1 MKQTFSLIFSSLRT
15 RAYLLALALAALVL
29 TLGGVVLSFTLSP
42 RAPEAEVSP
51 PRVIPNTDVNPYGA
65 NFFLA
70 REVEEWK
77 REKTVRMAREAGI
90 GWVKQQFVWAEIEPR
105 PDSFANVANGQSS
118 WGKYDHIVELC
129 DKYGLQIIARLDR
142 PPDWTRQDN
151 TLKER
156 PPDNFEDYGD
166 FVYQFVKHYQGRIH
180 YIQIWNEPN
189 IFPEWGNRPADPAGY
204 VELLEIA
211 YRRAKEADPDVYV
224 LSAPLATTLG
234 EPHPEPGK
242 WRSMNDLQF
251 LEEMYKAGAKDYFD
265 ILSANAF
272 GMDRPP
278 EDSPHPQVLNFS
290 RVLLQREIMEKHG
303 DGNKAIWFN
312 EYGWNAAPDDFSEE
326 ELIWKRVDEEQQADY
341 TLRGIE
347 LARSKW
353 PWAGVFNI
361 WYFRQVG
368 NITPDQ
374 AEYYFRVV
382 DVDFT
387 PRRVYY
393 AVKDVAAGFRV
404 AGRGHYE
411 EANPAV
417 SGAEGWRPE
426 IEPRASGQAHL
437 ASQTPGASLSFTF
450 KGDRVDL
457 LTQMDAQ
464 GGRLLVTLDGRSVTG
479 LDRDKE
485 GRSYVD
491 LYSPRPQWRARVPL
505 VRGAGSG
512 QHVLRLTVAEERN
525 PASAGNRC
533 AIDAF
538 EVALAPPATFPYAP
552 VALLGIGLTT
562 VSWLLYREL
571 RGQRF

>member
-1 MKQTFSLIFSSLRT
+1 MRVSGLRT
-15 RAYLLALALAALVL
+15 RAYLLVLALAALVL
-29 TLGGVVLSFTLSP
+29 TLGGVILSFVLSP

-51 PRVIPNTDVNPYGA
+51 PRVIPDTDVNPYGA

-90 GWVKQQFVWAEIEPR
+90 GWVKQQFAWAEIEPR
-105 PDSFANVANGQSS
+105 PDSFAHVGSGQSS
-118 WGKYDHIVELC
+118 WGKFDHIVELC
-129 DKYGLQIIARLDR
+129 EKYGLQIIARLDR

-151 TLKER
+151 AIKEA
-156 PPDNFEDYGD
+156 PPDNFGDYGD
-166 FVYQFVKHYQGRIH
+166 FVYQFIKHYQGRIH

-189 IFPEWGNRPADPAGY
+189 IFPEWGNRPVDPAGY
-204 VELLEIA
+204 VELLKIA
-211 YRRAKEADPDVYV
+211 YRRAKEADPNVYV
-224 LSAPLATTLG
+224 LSAPLAITLG

-278 EDSPHPQVLNFS
+278 EDPPNPQVLNFS
-290 RVLLQREIMEKHG
+290 RVLLQREIMEKYG

-312 EYGWNAAPDDFSEE
+312 EYGWNAAPADFSEDK
-326 ELIWKRVDEEQQADY
+326 LIWKRVDEEQQAEY

-368 NITPDQ
+368 NLTPEQ
-374 AEYYFRVV
+374 AEYYFRMV

-393 AVKDVAAGFRV
+393 AVKDAAAGLAV
-404 AGRGHYE
+404 AGPGHYE
-411 EANPAV
+411 ETNPAV
-417 SGAEGWRPE
+417 SGAEGWGIE

-437 ASQTPGASLSFTF
+437 ASQTPGASLSFAF
-450 KGDRVDL
+450 KGSQVDL
-457 LTQMDAQ
+457 LTHKDAQ
-464 GGRLLVTLDGRSVTG
+464 GGRLLATLDGRSVTG
-479 LDRDKE
+479 LDRDAE

-491 LYSPRPQWRARVPL
+491 LYSPRPQWQVRVPL
-505 VRGAGSG
+505 VQGAGSG
-512 QHVLRLTVAEERN
+512 QHVLRLTVAKEKN
-525 PASAGNRC
+525 PVSTGNRC
-533 AIDAF
+533 VVDAF
-538 EVALAPPATFPYAP
+538 EVALTSPASFPYSS
-552 VALLGIGLTT
+552 VALLVVALAM
-562 VSWLLYREL
+562 VSWFLYREL
-571 RGQRF
+571 RGWRL

>member
-1 MKQTFSLIFSSLRT
+1 VKQTLSTILSSLMA
-15 RAYLLALALAALVL
+15 RAWLLVVVWAAVVIAL
-29 TLGGVVLSFTLSP
+29 GSVVLPFALSP
-42 RAPEAEVSP
+42 GVPEAEFSP
-51 PRVIPNTDVNPYGA
+51 RRVIPNTDVNPYGA

-77 REKTVRMAREAGI
+77 REKTVRMAQEAGI
-90 GWVKQQFVWAEIEPR
+90 GWVKQQFAWAEIEPR
-105 PDSFANVANGQSS
+105 PDSFANVKVGQSS
-118 WGKYDHIVELC
+118 WGKFDHIVELC
-129 DKYGLQIIARLDR
+129 EKYGLQIIARLDL

-151 TLKER
+151 TLKGG

-166 FVYQFVKHYQGRIH
+166 FVYQFIKHYKGRIH

-189 IFPEWGNRPADPAGY
+189 IYPEWGNRPVDPASY
-204 VELLEIA
+204 VELLKIA
-211 YRRAKEADPDVYV
+211 YRRAKEADPNVYV
-224 LSAPLATTLG
+224 LSAPLAITMG

-251 LEEMYKAGAKDYFD
+251 LEEMYEAGAKDYFD
-265 ILSANAF
+265 IFSANAF

-278 EDSPHPQVLNFS
+278 EDPPHPQVLNFS
-290 RVLLQREIMEKHG
+290 RVLLQREIMEKYG
-303 DGNKAIWFN
+303 DSNKAIWFN
-312 EYGWNAAPDDFSEE
+312 EYGWNVAPADFSAEK
-326 ELIWKRVDEEQQADY
+326 LIWKRVDEEQQADY

-347 LARSKW
+347 MARSQW

-393 AVKDVAAGFRV
+393 AVKDAAAGLRV
-404 AGRGHYE
+404 AGLGYYE
-411 EANPAV
+411 ETNPAI
-417 SGAEGWRPE
+417 SGAEGWQTE

-437 ASQTPGASLSFTF
+437 ASQTPGASLSFAF

-457 LTQMDAQ
+457 LTHQDAQ

-479 LDRDKE
+479 LDRDGE

-491 LYSPRPQWRARVPL
+491 LYSPHPQWQARVPL
-505 VRGAGSG
+505 VRGASSG

-525 PASAGNRC
+525 LASAGNRC
-533 AIDAF
+533 VVDAF
-538 EVALAPPATFPYAP
+538 EVALTPRASFPYAP
-552 VALLGIGLTT
+552 VALLVIGLAA